1 MSLLIRNGR
10 IVDPLAKTD
19 EILDILIENG
29 KIIKKSKNIRK
40 KSDTEVLDA
49 SNLIVSP

>member
-29 KIIKKSKNIRK
+29 KIVKKSKSQILK
-40 KSDTEVLDA
+40 YWMHQ
-49 SNLIVSP
+49 I